1 VHLNCF
7 LKLISDFSNANSTL
21 SETAVD
27 FKQVLPTP
35 VGILAAVRLRLDDV
49 VDLSAPDGCIVIV
62 PIRTPAPNNADML
75 AAITPE
81 N

>member
-1 VHLNCF
+1 MLLWGAGMQITVKNWG
-7 LKLISDFSNANSTL
+7 NSE
-21 SETAVD
+21 S
-27 FKQVLPTP
+27 LPTP

-49 VDLSAPDGCIVIV
+49 VDLSAQDGCIVIV
-62 PIRTPAPNNADML
+62 PIRTPAPNNAAPL